1 MNITSALVGLSI
13 AGTAMPMM
21 VEMSLAPV
29 IAQKRAEN
37 LGTAEALAVS
47 FAAANEGQPDLT
59 GDPPEVCNLDQ
70 DPDAPDAYTVNCTV
84 GENNLV
90 QTVARSFRLEVTS
103 SSYTNP
109 TRSFAWDTP
118 GNFSHVECPV
128 NDPWGVGWYNEH
140 LAAGHLGACIPS
152 PVWSEARYLESNPDD
167 WLYDL
172 TFWGY
177 GQHPDF

>member
-1 MNITSALVGLSI
+1 MNIVSVLVGLSI

-21 VEMSLAPV
+21 VEMSLAPI

-47 FAAANEGQPDLT
+47 FAATYEGKPDIT
-59 GDPPEVCNLDQ
+59 GTPPEVCSLNQ
-70 DPDAPDAYTVNCTV
+70 DPDAPDAYEISCTV
-84 GENNLV
+84 GERNLV
-90 QTVARSFRLEVTS
+90 QTVARSFRLEVGS

-118 GNFSHVECPV
+118 SEFSHVECPV
-128 NDPWGVGWYNEH
+128 NDPWGVAYYNDH
-140 LAAGHLGACIPS
+140 LAAGHLKACLPS
-152 PVWSEARYLESNPDD
+152 PAWSKDRYLASNPDD
-167 WLYDL
+167 WLFDL
-172 TFWGY
+172 SGWGY